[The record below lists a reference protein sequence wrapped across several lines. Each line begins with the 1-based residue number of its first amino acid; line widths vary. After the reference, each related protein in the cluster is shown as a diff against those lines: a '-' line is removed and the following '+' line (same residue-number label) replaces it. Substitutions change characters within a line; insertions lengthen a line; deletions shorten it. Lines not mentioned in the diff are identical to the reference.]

1 MSAQL
6 VSLRGQGGRGSGSR
20 PQPEHQ
26 VVLLAAGKAGQGT
39 STLAAL
45 LAILSASEGARVLL
59 VDAGT
64 GANALPMMLGVE
76 RETVPARSAALLEE
90 RVVPISDTLSLLSVG
105 MGAAGGEQSPGER
118 RALLRWLPPLYARYD
133 LVVVDGGSR
142 LESVMALSVAPP
154 ARLFAVT
161 TGERNAITSTYA
173 LIKAL
178 ETRSPGVAV
187 EVLVNGAAPHAGL
200 SSFRELD
207 TATQLFLDRKVD
219 YAGSVPDDAGLRS
232 ATLAGI
238 PVQQAALDSPVVAAL
253 HQLGARLRRELVH
266 RSPPLPES
274 RFSHW
279 R

>member
-6 VSLRGQGGRGSGSR
+6 VSLRGQGGKGSR
-20 PQPEHQ
+20 PQPDHQ
-26 VVLLAAGKAGQGT
+26 VVLLAGGKAGQGT
-39 STLAAL
+39 STVAAL
-45 LAILSASEGARVLL
+45 LAILSAAEGALVLL

-64 GANALPMMLGVE
+64 GANALPVMLGVE
-76 RETVPARSAALLEE
+76 RETIPARSAALLEE
-90 RVVPISDTLSLLSVG
+90 RVVPISDTLSLLPVG
-105 MGAAGGEQSPGER
+105 VGASAGEHSAGER

-142 LESVMALSVAPP
+142 LESVMALSATPP
-154 ARLFAVT
+154 AKLFVVT

-178 ETRSPGVAV
+178 ETRTPGAAV
-187 EVLVNGAAPHAGL
+187 EVLVNGAAPHAAL
-200 SSFRELD
+200 TSFRELD
-207 TATQLFLDRKVD
+207 AATQLFLDRKVG
-219 YAGSVPDDAGLRS
+219 YAGAVPDDAGLRS

-238 PVQQAALDSPVVAAL
+238 PVQQAAIDSPVVAAIQ
-253 HQLGARLRRELVH
+253 QLGARVRRELVH
-266 RSPPLPES
+266 RSPVLPES